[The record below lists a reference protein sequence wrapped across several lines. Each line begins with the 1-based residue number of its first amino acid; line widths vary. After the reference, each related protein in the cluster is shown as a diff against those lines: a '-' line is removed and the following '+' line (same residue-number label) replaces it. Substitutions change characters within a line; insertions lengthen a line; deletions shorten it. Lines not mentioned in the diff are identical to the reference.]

1 MVFRST
7 DNPDSRCNPSSSSLS
22 PPAQTNGAFSGE
34 RIPKRQ
40 VYPARGGTNS
50 PRPDPPIT
58 TNEQS
63 RFNDGS
69 APGHTVDITSMVKG
83 ENVSLTFRL
92 FTTPAQ
98 LRYSPHPIL
107 PFMIAP
113 HPVPVPIRHISEAFD
128 PGHRTPP
135 SIEYPPRCR
144 QVINQSR

>member
-7 DNPDSRCNPSSSSLS
+7 DDPDSRCNPSSLSLS
-22 PPAQTNGAFSGE
+22 PPAQTNGAFPGKESQRG
-34 RIPKRQ
+34 K
-40 VYPARGGTNS
+40 YPVRGGTNS

-63 RFNDGS
+63 RFIDGS
-69 APGHTVDITSMVKG
+69 APGHTVDIPSMVKG

-107 PFMIAP
+107 PFVIAP

-128 PGHRTPP
+128 PGHRAPP
-135 SIEYPPRCR
+135 SIEYPPRRR

>member
-1 MVFRST
+1 MQPIVLV
-7 DNPDSRCNPSSSSLS
+7 PLPS
-22 PPAQTNGAFSGE
+22 PAQTNGAFPGKESQRG
-34 RIPKRQ
+34 KYQ
-40 VYPARGGTNS
+40 VRGGTNS